1 MRTGYLGP
9 AGTFSHQALLSLDEV
24 GELVP
29 LASTPA
35 ALAAVRAAEVDQAL
49 VPFENS
55 VEGSVPPTLDGL
67 ADLDAP
73 PLVVRAE
80 VLLDVHFVLLVRPGT
95 ALEDVRTVATH
106 PHAEAQCR
114 SWLAAR
120 LGRAEV
126 VLSSSTSTA
135 ARDVA
140 TGLYDAA
147 VSAPAAAEVHGL
159 SVAARDIADTTGG
172 VTRFVLVAPPAPPPA
187 RTGADRTT
195 MVLYERGDAPG
206 ALAQM
211 LAEFAARGVNL
222 TRLESRPT
230 GAALGDYCFHV
241 DADGHVAE
249 ARVGETLTALRRVG
263 HVRVLG
269 SYPKADGS
277 PSAPQRAGNAD
288 GDYTDADE
296 WLAAVRRGEQ
306 V

>member
-9 AGTFSHQALLSLDEV
+9 AGTFAHQALLSLGGGGD
-24 GELVP
+24 LVP
-29 LASTPA
+29 QASTPA
-35 ALAAVRAAEVDQAL
+35 ALAAVRSGEVDRAL

-55 VEGSVPPTLDGL
+55 VEGSVPLTLDGL

-73 PLVVRAE
+73 PLVVCAE
-80 VLLDVHFVLLVRPGT
+80 VLLEVHFVLLVRPGT
-95 ALEDVRTVATH
+95 ALGDVRTVATH

-114 SWLAAR
+114 AWLAAH
-120 LGRAEV
+120 LAQAEV
-126 VLSSSTSTA
+126 VPSSSTSTA

-140 TGLYDAA
+140 AGRYDAA
-147 VSAPAAAEVHGL
+147 VSAPAAGEVHGL
-159 SVAARDIADTTGG
+159 SVVASDLADTTGG
-172 VTRFVLVAPPAPPPA
+172 VTRFVLVAPPGPPPA
-187 RTGADRTT
+187 ASGADRTT

-263 HVRVLG
+263 HVRFLG
-269 SYPKADGS
+269 SYPKADRS
-277 PSAPQRAGNAD
+277 PSPPQRSGN
-288 GDYTDADE
+288 TDADYADAGA

>member
-9 AGTFSHQALLSLDEV
+9 AGTFCHQALLALRPDD
-24 GELVP
+24 ELVALP
-29 LASTPA
+29 STPA
-35 ALAAVRAAEVDQAL
+35 ALAAVRESAVEQAL

-55 VEGSVPPTLDGL
+55 VEGSVPVTLDGL
-67 ADLDAP
+67 ADLGAA

-80 VLLDVHFVLLVRPGT
+80 TLLPVHFVLLARPGA
-95 ALEDVRTVATH
+95 ALDRVRTVATH

-114 SWLAAR
+114 AWLAEH
-120 LGRAEV
+120 LPRAELV
-126 VLSSSTSTA
+126 AAASTSTA

-140 TGLYDAA
+140 AGRYDAA
-147 VSAPAAAEVHGL
+147 VSAPAAAGVHGL
-159 SVAARDIADTTGG
+159 AVLADDCADAGGG
-172 VTRFVLVAPPAPPPA
+172 VTRFVLVARPGPLPAP
-187 RTGADRTT
+187 TGTDRTT
-195 MVLYERGDAPG
+195 IVLYERGDEPG

-211 LAEFAARGVNL
+211 LTEFAARGVNL

-230 GAALGDYCFHV
+230 GTGLGDYCFHL

-249 ARVGETLTALRRVG
+249 ARVGQTLTALRRVG

-269 SYPKADGS
+269 SYPKADRTA
-277 PSAPQRAGNAD
+277 SAPHRAGNAD
-288 GDYTDADE
+288 ADYADADA